1 MKNNYSDFTDFNER
15 ERVKSIFYVID
26 LNLNRIKSL
35 INKESVGFACYNFYV
50 CIGEYTYCLEIHKK
64 YYVENRNLFEEMV
77 SIYNQLY
84 IENKAIM
91 KKDISEVFSDR
102 VNRYKE
108 TTMAIIS
115 DGGKSL
121 LEDMDDFESILL
133 LKRDHLAYALNAVK
147 YLGHD
152 EDFMWIGG
160 LEKSIAKIDHEVD
173 PIRKKY
179 LSKYVGTLTQSFYN
193 QNIHPPTFFWRK

>member
-1 MKNNYSDFTDFNER
+1 
-15 ERVKSIFYVID
+15 
-26 LNLNRIKSL
+26 
-35 INKESVGFACYNFYV
+35 
-50 CIGEYTYCLEIHKK
+50 
-64 YYVENRNLFEEMV
+64 
-77 SIYNQLY
+77 
-84 IENKAIM
+84 M